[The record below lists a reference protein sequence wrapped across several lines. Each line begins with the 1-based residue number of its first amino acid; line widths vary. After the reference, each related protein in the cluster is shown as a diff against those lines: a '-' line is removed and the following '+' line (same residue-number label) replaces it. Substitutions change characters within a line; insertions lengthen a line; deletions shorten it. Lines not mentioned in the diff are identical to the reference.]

1 MAIDKDMHLP
11 VSAGLRHRAEER
23 LDIEAPE
30 EPLPRTA
37 EESQR
42 LLHELQV
49 HQIELELQNAELRQ
63 ARNELETALEQYTDL
78 YDFAPVGYV
87 TFDRNGAIS
96 AANLTAAG
104 LFGVVRSELLG
115 QRLGLLVSDENR
127 HLFTD
132 FLGRV
137 FASDCKQSCEVTL
150 EREGM
155 DPCMVQIEAV
165 PAASGQECRAV
176 VADISERKRNE
187 LALIASEAKY
197 RLLFDNMAEGFAL
210 YELLYDDQGTAVDW
224 RILEINDAYV
234 IHTGIS
240 RDLIV
245 GRRMSEL
252 FPEAIPE
259 YLPRFADVVA
269 NQKPVEFET
278 FSKPENRYLHVVSY
292 PAGPHQFANAI
303 TDISARK
310 LIEDALQVSEELLKF
325 HLKNSPMAVIE
336 WDTGLKVT
344 RWTGE
349 SERMFGWNSAETV
362 GKPFADLNL
371 IFAEDSPGAEKTMA
385 QLIDGVSRQSVVTN
399 RVHTKSGEIRYCT
412 WYNSMQSDQQGQ
424 MISVL
429 SKVIDCTE
437 LKLAEDERQ
446 KFVSLAEHSFE
457 FIGMC
462 DLNLV
467 TTYVNDA
474 GIRLLGLEN
483 REEAFKSSIL
493 DCFFPEDRDF
503 IEREFFPRV
512 LREGRGEVEIRF
524 RNFRS
529 GEPIWMI
536 FNVFYI
542 RDIAG
547 TPVGLATVSRDITE
561 TKRAVDHL
569 DLLAETASQ
578 LLLSDSPEEI
588 IDSICTRALSVL
600 GCHVFFNFLVDE
612 ELGRLH
618 LNASAGIPEEERRK
632 IEWLDAGAPGSVCVV
647 RDACRIVA
655 ERIPAA
661 PDAQPEVT
669 PNSVKAYSCHP
680 LIVQDHLLGTLSFGT
695 RTRNHFSGDEIAL
708 MQAVADQV
716 AIAIERTNIA
726 QALYKSNEELDQ
738 RVAERTKELAA
749 SVNHLQAEIWEREL
763 VEKRLQR
770 INRLYAVL
778 SETNQAIV
786 HASDREALFSDF
798 CRIAVEQG
806 EFLLSWVGLIDN
818 NSGQIR
824 VAESFGATE
833 YLKDIRITI
842 ADEAVGSGPT
852 GMAVHN
858 GTYYICNDFQNDSCT
873 QLWHEQGRAYG
884 IKSSAAIALFE
895 EGEVIGALTI
905 YADEVDYFDQQQVE
919 LFVQMG
925 ADVSF
930 ALDNLVRVARHREVE
945 QKLRKETLQRL
956 QAVEDLRKQEHI
968 MIQQNRQA
976 AMGEMIGNIA
986 HQWRQPLNTLG
997 LLTQR
1002 FGFFYGSP
1010 NFNKE
1015 FVDTSVAK
1023 SMEIIQYMSRTIDD
1037 FRNFFSTEREKV
1049 EFSVNEAV
1057 SKALSLVEANFKEH
1071 GISIERL
1078 EREEFIANGY
1088 PNEYAQV
1095 MLNIL
1100 INARDAIN
1108 ARAIQNPRLKITIWA
1123 ENGASVVTIGDNAG
1137 GIPEEFIDKI
1147 FDPYFTT
1154 KGPQQGTGIG
1164 LFMSKAIIENNMGGR
1179 LTVRNTAEGAEF
1191 RVEV

>member
-1 MAIDKDMHLP
+1 MAIDKDMHRSVP
-11 VSAGLRHRAEER
+11 AGLRRRAEKQLE
-23 LDIEAPE
+23 IEAPE
-30 EPLPRTA
+30 EILPRTTD
-37 EESQR
+37 ETQR

-87 TFDRNGAIS
+87 TLDQIGDIS
-96 AANLTAAG
+96 AANLTAAS
-104 LFGVVRSELLG
+104 LFGVVRSKLLG
-115 QRLGLLVSDENR
+115 QRFALFVSDETR
-127 HLFTD
+127 QLFTD

-137 FASDCKQSCEVTL
+137 FASGCKESCEVTL
-150 EREGM
+150 VREGLY
-155 DPCMVQIEAV
+155 PYMVQVEAV
-165 PAASGQECRAV
+165 SAASGRECRAV
-176 VADISERKRNE
+176 VTDISERKRTE
-187 LALIASEAKY
+187 QTLMASERKY

-210 YELLYDDQGTAVDW
+210 YELLYDDQGTPVDW
-224 RILEINDAYV
+224 RVLEVNDAYFM
-234 IHTGIS
+234 HTGIA
-240 RDLIV
+240 RDRIV

-259 YLPRFADVVA
+259 YLPRFVEVVA
-269 NQKPVEFET
+269 DQKSMEFET
-278 FSKPENRYLHVVSY
+278 YSKSVDRYQHVMSFPV
-292 PAGPHQFANAI
+292 GPHQFANAI
-303 TDISARK
+303 IDITGRRRT
-310 LIEDALQVSEELLKF
+310 EDALRGSEERLKF
-325 HLKNSPMAVIE
+325 HLNNSPMAVIE
-336 WDTGLKVT
+336 WDRNLKVT

-349 SERMFGWNSAETV
+349 SERMFGWSSVEAV
-362 GKPFADLNL
+362 GKPMADLNL
-371 IFAEDSPGAEKTMA
+371 IYAEDSPIIEKTLS
-385 QLIDGVSRQSVVTN
+385 QLIDGVSRQNIATN
-399 RVHTKSGEIRYCT
+399 RIYTKSGEIRYCT
-412 WYNSMQSDQQGQ
+412 WYNSLQTDLQGR
-424 MISVL
+424 MVSVL
-429 SKVIDCTE
+429 SKVIDYTE

-474 GIRLLGLEN
+474 GIRLVGLEN
-483 REEAFKSSIL
+483 REEAFKASIL

-524 RNFRS
+524 RNFRT
-529 GEPIWMI
+529 GEPIWML

-542 RDIAG
+542 RDAAG

-588 IDSICTRALSVL
+588 IESICTRAMSVL

-612 ELGRLH
+612 DLGRLH
-618 LNASAGIPEEERRK
+618 LNACAGIPEEEQRK
-632 IEWLDAGAPGSVCVV
+632 IEWLDAGVPGSVCVV
-647 RDACRIVA
+647 RDACRSVI
-655 ERIPAA
+655 E
-661 PDAQPEVT
+661 
-669 PNSVKAYSCHP
+669 NSPTVQTGLMNTCRVKAYSCHP
-680 LIVQDHLLGTLSFGT
+680 LISQDRLLGTLSFGS
-695 RTRNHFSGDEIAL
+695 RKSHFSDDEVYL
-708 MQAVADQV
+708 MQAVGDQV
-716 AIAIERTNIA
+716 AIAIERTHIA

-786 HASDREALFSDF
+786 HASDRETLFHDF

-806 EFLLSWVGLIDN
+806 EFLLSWVGLIDG

-824 VAESFGATE
+824 VAESCGATG
-833 YLKDIRITI
+833 YLKDIRINIT
-842 ADEAVGSGPT
+842 DEQAGSGPT
-852 GMAVHN
+852 GISVRN

-873 QLWHEQGRAYG
+873 QPWHEQGRAYG

-895 EGEVIGALTI
+895 EGEVVGALTI
-905 YADEVDYFDQQQVE
+905 YAEEVDYFDQQQVE
-919 LFVQMG
+919 MLVQMG

-930 ALDNLVRVARHREVE
+930 ALDNLLRVARHREVE

-968 MIQQNRQA
+968 LIQQNRQA

-1037 FRNFFSTEREKV
+1037 FRNFFSPEREMV

-1071 GISIERL
+1071 GINIERL
-1078 EREEFIANGY
+1078 EREEFIASGY

-1100 INARDAIN
+1100 INARDAIS
-1108 ARAIQNPRLKITIWA
+1108 ARTIQNPRLKITIWA

-1137 GIPEEFIDKI
+1137 GIPEEYIDKI

-1154 KGPQQGTGIG
+1154 KGPQQGTGVG